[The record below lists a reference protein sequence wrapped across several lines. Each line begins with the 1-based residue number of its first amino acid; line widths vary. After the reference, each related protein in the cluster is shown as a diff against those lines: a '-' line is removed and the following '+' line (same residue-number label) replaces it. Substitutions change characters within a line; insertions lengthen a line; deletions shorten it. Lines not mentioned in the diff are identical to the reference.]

1 MIKIKDPYQLD
12 IFDPWAILTP
22 KRRQLLDS
30 GWPGLFR
37 KQILPCLPVHQVA
50 NYFDETFGRPSKELY
65 SAIGALVLQQ
75 IHDLT
80 DEEAVQQYAF
90 NTQWHYALNI
100 TEESDTAQYMSLRTL
115 WKNRNVVSQN
125 GLEEDIF
132 QVSTAKLAQVFGVNT
147 DKQRI
152 DSVHIK
158 SNMRRLGRIGIFSES
173 IHKFLKNLKR
183 GQKEQFDTIDKTVV
197 DRYLTQD
204 ALGCFSKVK
213 PSESKKTLSEVSRD
227 LFDLVQQFKGF
238 PAVTS
243 MYSYQLLE
251 RVLSEHCNLTGDT
264 DNPVELKA
272 SKEIPS
278 DSLQNPSD
286 PDATYSGHKG
296 QGYQVQVMETFCDDE
311 KVKAQS
317 LDLITHVEVEPAHES
332 DANAIVPAIESVEE
346 RDLKP
351 KELQADS
358 LYGSDDNCE
367 SAKEHGVELIAPTMG
382 SVDKDKLSLGD
393 FQFSPKGEIIACPQG
408 HAPAKVKKRKKTSIG
423 FGATCCQNCPDQKR
437 CPVRKGKKYYY
448 LRFTDKEMRIT
459 KRRLHEQSA
468 EFKDR
473 YRWRAGVEAPMSEYD
488 RRTGVKQLRVRGF
501 KAVRFCATLKALG
514 VNIFRAAAFQAT
526 KMMPEEKLCQKKQN
540 NEEITYPSIK
550 T

>member
-1 MIKIKDPYQLD
+1 MIKVKDPNQLD

-100 TEESDTAQYMSLRTL
+100 TEESDTAKYMSLRTL

-278 DSLQNPSD
+278 
-286 PDATYSGHKG
+286 
-296 QGYQVQVMETFCDDE
+296 
-311 KVKAQS
+311 
-317 LDLITHVEVEPAHES
+317 
-332 DANAIVPAIESVEE
+332 
-346 RDLKP
+346 
-351 KELQADS
+351 
-358 LYGSDDNCE
+358 
-367 SAKEHGVELIAPTMG
+367 
-382 SVDKDKLSLGD
+382 
-393 FQFSPKGEIIACPQG
+393 
-408 HAPAKVKKRKKTSIG
+408 
-423 FGATCCQNCPDQKR
+423 
-437 CPVRKGKKYYY
+437 
-448 LRFTDKEMRIT
+448 
-459 KRRLHEQSA
+459 
-468 EFKDR
+468 
-473 YRWRAGVEAPMSEYD
+473 
-488 RRTGVKQLRVRGF
+488 
-501 KAVRFCATLKALG
+501 G
-514 VNIFRAAAFQAT
+514 VNDAKIQA
-526 KMMPEEKLCQKKQN
+526 
-540 NEEITYPSIK
+540 
-550 T
+550 